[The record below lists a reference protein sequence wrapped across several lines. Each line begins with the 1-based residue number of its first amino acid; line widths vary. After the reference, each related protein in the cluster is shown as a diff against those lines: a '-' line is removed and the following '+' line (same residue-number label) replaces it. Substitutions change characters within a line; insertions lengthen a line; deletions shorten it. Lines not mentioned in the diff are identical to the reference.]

1 MDVKFVTELIRQAEG
16 VEAFMKLFVEIHRE
30 LKEDS
35 IIPVESFIEKMEA
48 GAVKGEVIE
57 ELRVDYFNFTSDML
71 KKYAKYMTSQVVS
84 ETVVENLNDLIP
96 PAVLHEISKR
106 L

>member
-1 MDVKFVTELIRQAEG
+1 MDVKFVTELIRRAGG
-16 VEAFMKLFVEIHRE
+16 VEAFMKLFVKIHRE

-35 IIPVESFIEKMEA
+35 IIPVESFIEKMEV

-57 ELRVDYFNFTSDML
+57 ELRVDYFGFTSDML
-71 KKYAKYMTSQVVS
+71 TNYAKYMTSQVVS

-96 PAVLHEISKR
+96 PAVLEEISKR